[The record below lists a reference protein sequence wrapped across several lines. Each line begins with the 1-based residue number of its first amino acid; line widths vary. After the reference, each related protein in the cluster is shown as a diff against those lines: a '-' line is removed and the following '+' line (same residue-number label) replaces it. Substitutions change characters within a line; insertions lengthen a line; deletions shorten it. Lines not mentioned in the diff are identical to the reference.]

1 MRRHVFPPSF
11 SHSIASTAERLAAI
25 MVAAMERYV
34 ATKQDIAAA
43 ASVAPD
49 VDTEATDVTR
59 RMQRDKKT
67 STEQLVGDKRRCL
80 FLPRS
85 RHCHSRSLFHAR
97 EPQRQFRLNSI
108 KI

>member
-1 MRRHVFPPSF
+1 MFFPPSF
-11 SHSIASTAERLAAI
+11 FHSIASAERLAAI

-59 RMQRDKKT
+59 RMQRDKRP
-67 STEQLVGDKRRCL
+67 L
-80 FLPRS
+80 
-85 RHCHSRSLFHAR
+85 
-97 EPQRQFRLNSI
+97 LNNW
-108 KI
+108 